1 MSLSLPFALATSVTP
16 PTPDA
21 EIRADDD
28 ALAPAPALVETR
40 RNIHRHPELG
50 NTLVWDCLARTR

>member
-21 EIRADDD
+21 EIRAADD
-28 ALAPAPALVETR
+28 ALAPAFVETR